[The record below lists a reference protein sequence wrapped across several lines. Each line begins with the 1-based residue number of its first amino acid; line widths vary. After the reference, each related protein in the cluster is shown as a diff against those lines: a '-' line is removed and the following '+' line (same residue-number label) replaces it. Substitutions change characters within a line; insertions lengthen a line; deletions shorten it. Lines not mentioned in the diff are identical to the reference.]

1 MYGLNSGRRK
11 HSALSRTPTTLSFGD
26 DFLNTNKTAVITGGS
41 SGIGKA
47 AAIML
52 SDKNYTVFELSR
64 KGESFGKINH
74 ITADVTDESAVTRA
88 FEQIIEKTGRIDL
101 LINNAGFGI
110 SGAVEF
116 TELESAKKEF
126 DVNFFGTF
134 SCCKAAIPYLRKT
147 KGTIINVSS
156 VAAVFSIPF
165 QSFYSASKSAI
176 NSLTL
181 SLANE
186 LRTFGIKVCAVMPG
200 DTKTGFTAARQK
212 SDEKNDLYKDTIRS
226 AVTSMEKDELRGMPP
241 ESVARLIVKT
251 ALKKHPAP
259 IYTAGFK
266 YKLFRLLD
274 RLLPMRLKNYI
285 VGKMYG

>member
-1 MYGLNSGRRK
+1 M
-11 HSALSRTPTTLSFGD
+11 
-26 DFLNTNKTAVITGGS
+26 NTNKTAVITGGS

-52 SDKNYTVFELSR
+52 SDKDYTVFELSR

-101 LINNAGFGI
+101 LINSAGFGI

-134 SCCKAAIPYLRKT
+134 NCCKAAIPYLRKT
-147 KGTIINVSS
+147 EGTIINVSS